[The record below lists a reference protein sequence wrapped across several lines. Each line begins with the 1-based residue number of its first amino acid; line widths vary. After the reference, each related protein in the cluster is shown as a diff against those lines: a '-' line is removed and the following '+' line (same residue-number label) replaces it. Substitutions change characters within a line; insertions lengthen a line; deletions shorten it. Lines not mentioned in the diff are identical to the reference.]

1 MWDLPRP
8 GTEPVSPTLYG
19 GFLTTGPPGEPN
31 TFSITPAKCTFKNH
45 VLSELTISHNLQRKN
60 LRNSKQNIYLHQKL
74 FYNLFY
80 DKKHDAIY
88 SKVRFLT
95 LQTRQEAE
103 KNIHLTCFLLLV
115 IFVSQIRKHLN
126 YKNIFTQIFKGKV
139 LLKG

>member
-1 MWDLPRP
+1 M
-8 GTEPVSPTLYG
+8 VSL
-19 GFLTTGPPGEPN
+19 
-31 TFSITPAKCTFKNH
+31 
-45 VLSELTISHNLQRKN
+45 NLQRKN
-60 LRNSKQNIYLHQKL
+60 LGNSKQNVYLHQEL

-80 DKKHDAIY
+80 DKKHDVIY

-115 IFVSQIRKHLN
+115 ISVSQIRKHLD

-139 LLKG
+139 